1 MYCVSY
7 PKGNCKISSQLDQ
20 EKGALFCFRLSPPH
34 ALINADLTVDP
45 FSVPSHHSGST
56 AFFFSYFP
64 PLREQHPASFFFQW
78 EFWGGAAVSA
88 KESTQRPDHQ
98 FGSGKKLTSHR
109 ILPLHL
115 NKFSLLCLLRCQA
128 CVSNKKKKRGGQV

>member
-7 PKGNCKISSQLDQ
+7 PMGNCKISSQLDQ
-20 EKGALFCFRLSPPH
+20 EKGALFCFRLSRPH

-64 PLREQHPASFFFQW
+64 RFGSNIRRVFFFQW

-98 FGSGKKLTSHR
+98 FGSGKKLTSHG

-128 CVSNKKKKRGGQV
+128 CVSNKKKAW